1 MAYDRK
7 QDEGCEQVAPP
18 GGSLVDYRLE
28 LGRVFV
34 PVGPAR
40 TCVVLDPSRAEV
52 VRAWAD
58 AVIPRRDERPAASE
72 VGAAE
77 YIDATVFAA
86 PRLRALLL
94 EGVDQVE
101 RAARECH
108 GQPFTSCDAATRT
121 GLLRVL
127 EAADGRV
134 GECFAMVQ
142 TLTYEAYYAHPRVL
156 AVLRAET
163 GWDSR
168 SAVEGGPLAP
178 FDQGLLARVR
188 ALPPRYREV

>member
-7 QDEGCEQVAPP
+7 QDEGRERVAPP
-18 GGSLVDYRLE
+18 AGDLVDYRLE

-34 PVGPAR
+34 PVGPAWA
-40 TCVVLDPSRAEV
+40 CVVLDPARVETL
-52 VRAWAD
+52 RAWAS
-58 AVIPRRDERPAASE
+58 AVIPRRGERAAASE

-77 YIDATVFAA
+77 YIDATVFEA

-94 EGVDQVE
+94 EGVDGVE
-101 RAARECH
+101 RAALERH
-108 GQPFTSCDAATRT
+108 GRPFADCDAATRVD
-121 GLLRVL
+121 LLRAL
-127 EAADGRV
+127 EAAGGRG

-156 AVLRAET
+156 AMLRAET

-168 SAVEGGPLAP
+168 SSIEGGSLAP